1 MSAIRAYL
9 CLTLV
14 AATAACSNVAMT
26 PPPVEDPRDPN
37 RTAPIERAESEQA
50 VDPAPPGQTTAATDS
65 LLAAADAAHDRH
77 DYVGAIA
84 HLERAIRIDP
94 RNSSLWVRLSR
105 EHLTNEDLEVAA
117 QHARKAIALA
127 GNDAAHSAEAWLAL
141 ADVYEA
147 QGRLTEAQDLRRR
160 YRGVR
165 G

>member
-1 MSAIRAYL
+1 MTIARAS
-9 CLTLV
+9 LTLALIAAV
-14 AATAACSNVAMT
+14 AACGNVPVT

-37 RTAPIERAESEQA
+37 RSAPIERDQQSDSTEPDQ
-50 VDPAPPGQTTAATDS
+50 PWRTTAATDS
-65 LLAAADAAHDRH
+65 LLAAADAAHDRR

-105 EHLTNEDLEVAA
+105 EHLINEDLRSAS

-127 GNDAAHSAEAWLAL
+127 GQDTTRTAEAWLAL

-147 QGRLTEAQDLRRR
+147 QGRLEEARDLRRR
-160 YRGVR
+160 YRFAR